1 MHGRDAWWLFTTGI
15 TNADDG
21 AVQRIGSAS
30 SSDLETWTRTGL
42 ELEGGEAW
50 RDPWVV
56 RDEGGLWHMYITARD
71 ADTGS
76 GVVGHAI
83 SVDLLDWEVG
93 PPLSDA
99 TGFFDQLETIQVV
112 QVEGRWVLLFSCL
125 STEMP
130 GAAPGSG
137 GVWSVPVD
145 GPGAPVDVA
154 SAVRVTDESLYVGK
168 VVHDL
173 GTAYFMAFRNQG
185 PAGHFVGG
193 VTDPI
198 PVTWRPDGRGLA
210 WRARSVPR
218 LCPHSVVPALA
229 PTVSRVTYNGSSGT
243 FLPVRR

>member
-1 MHGRDAWWLFTTGI
+1 M
-15 TNADDG
+15 
-21 AVQRIGSAS
+21 
-30 SSDLETWTRTGL
+30 
-42 ELEGGEAW
+42 
-50 RDPWVV
+50 
-56 RDEGGLWHMYITARD
+56 
-71 ADTGS
+71 
-76 GVVGHAI
+76 
-83 SVDLLDWEVG
+83 DLLDWEVG

-130 GAAPGSG
+130 GAAAGSG

-154 SAVRVTDESLYVGK
+154 SAVRVTDERLYVGK

-185 PAGHFVGG
+185 PDGRFVGG

-198 PVTWRPDGRGLA
+198 PVTWRPDGRGL
-210 WRARSVPR
+210 RLDVPDRSQG
-218 LCPHSVVPALA
+218 VPA
-229 PTVSRVTYNGSSGT
+229 SGSS
-243 FLPVRR
+243 PR